1 MTDTYDVLIIGGG
14 ATGGGTALDLA
25 LRGLKVALVERA
37 DLTDGTS
44 GRYHGLLHS
53 GGRYAVRD
61 PESARECIEENRI
74 LRRIVPHAIEDTGGF
89 FVTTPDDDPAY
100 ADKWLKACHACD
112 IEAAEISI
120 AQMLKEE
127 PALNPAITRAFR
139 VPDASSDSFDVLDSA
154 RRGHPGPARHG
165 SHLP

>member
-1 MTDTYDVLIIGGG
+1 MARHKPGFRALERIMGNEFDVVVIGGG

-25 LRGLKVALVERA
+25 LRGLRVILVERA

-61 PESARECIEENRI
+61 PESARECIEENFI

-89 FVTTPDDDPAY
+89 FVTTPFDDPDFAER
-100 ADKWLKACHACD
+100 WLKACLECGID
-112 IEAAEISI
+112 AEEIGVGQ
-120 AQMLKEE
+120 ALMEE
-127 PALNPAITRAFR
+127 P
-139 VPDASSDSFDVLDSA
+139 
-154 RRGHPGPARHG
+154 
-165 SHLP
+165 